1 MSLIEFTCIH
11 PSWLN
16 DNPDHFDMYFVT
28 IFPNMMTDL
37 LLHII
42 DIRFEEMIDQGW
54 ERATLTRNWW
64 DTSNKIPLVLGC
76 MQINNVFRLA
86 ICCYDAQVA
95 LLPLSSYRFCK
106 ILAFW
111 MHKPWTNRAKSWMYV
126 YWLSIFIVCSSTHHV
141 LWRFTWLSSSL
152 SSGSQRDEVVTAYS
166 LVASLWQ
173 VPCFTDLPWYAIC
186 CFHYTGLFAPKD
198 GRQGFS

>member
-1 MSLIEFTCIH
+1 MPSWISLIEFTCIH

-76 MQINNVFRLA
+76 MQINNVSRLA

-126 YWLSIFIVCSSTHHV
+126 YWCEHLHRLLFNTSCALKIHLIVIIFIIWQPM
-141 LWRFTWLSSSL
+141 WRSCNRIFF
-152 SSGSQRDEVVTAYS
+152 G
-166 LVASLWQ
+166 
-173 VPCFTDLPWYAIC
+173 
-186 CFHYTGLFAPKD
+186 
-198 GRQGFS
+198 